1 MTKIVIQKNKDGQI
15 VSCEISGHTQS
26 AEKGSDIVC
35 AAVSALSQAALLGLV
50 RYAKAQIDHKIKA
63 EEGYLCMTLKTAP
76 TKETEAILHTMA
88 IGLGEI
94 AKEYPKNVTIEYY
107 RR

>member
-1 MTKIVIQKNKDGQI
+1 MT
-15 VSCEISGHTQS
+15 

-35 AAVSALSQAALLGLV
+35 AAVSALSQAALLGLL
-50 RYAKAQIDHKIKA
+50 RYAKAEIEHKIDAKK
-63 EEGYLCMTLKTAP
+63 GYLKMTLKTAP

-94 AKEYPKNVTIEYY
+94 AKEYPNNVTIEYY